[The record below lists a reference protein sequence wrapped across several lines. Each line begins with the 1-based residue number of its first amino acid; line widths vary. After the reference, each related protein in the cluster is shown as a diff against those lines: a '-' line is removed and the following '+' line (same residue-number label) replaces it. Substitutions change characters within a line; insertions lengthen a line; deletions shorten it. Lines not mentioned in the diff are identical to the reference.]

1 MPEGITG
8 IFATN
13 QATYVEKKEPTEAQP
28 KPFVNCVWDGYFNGD
43 ANSTSHQASLFINP
57 YV

>member
-13 QATYVEKKEPTEAQP
+13 QVTFVEKKEPTEAQT
-28 KPFVNCVWDGYFNGD
+28 KPFQNCLWDGYFNGY
-43 ANSTSHQASLFINP
+43 ANSTSHQA
-57 YV
+57 